1 MTLNWSIPS
10 NTSEDLQSY
19 YCKEAHVSSSA
30 TAFLVTRAVLVVPFA
45 IWILYLGCQRWRQ
58 QKCSVKLMSHCD
70 IITYH
75 MVLMQLTE
83 APGLVVFLIGYI
95 VPSLSA
101 VGFSIL
107 SLTIV
112 GEILFHVLTCVER
125 YLAVIHPVTYLKLK
139 NTSGVLMRNM
149 CVGGVWLF
157 ALAWG
162 ALVIFLSVLRVLVRP
177 RPGGVGGDRGDQ
189 SKKKAFKTI
198 LTITGAL
205 WLLFTGYFVCFVL
218 KVSTSLSYSDWCLV
232 ATCIV
237 CLVALHVRLQ
247 AVALREG
254 LVTQG
259 TLVRSL
265 SVVRPHVDGQRGGQ
279 FEAALTDL
287 ASVGSFSGVRHLVAG
302 QGSVAAQKFAA
313 DPTEVRFTFTSQ
325 RLKSPLPIQGQDV
338 KRFMV
343 SSQLRDSRPQQVQKV
358 QPLQASRTLQRDQ
371 RTFFHHWKQRKT
383 DRHIK
388 FTE

>member
-1 MTLNWSIPS
+1 MLTATVSQRDVKLQIQSHCQIFPKDCPSSTLCDSGSSHLPKYDVGNYSMS
-10 NTSEDLQSY
+10 DL
-19 YCKEAHVSSSA
+19 SA

-45 IWILYLGCQRWRQ
+45 IWILYLGCQRWQQ
-58 QKCSVKLMSHCD
+58 QKRSAKLMSHCD

-125 YLAVIHPVTYLKLK
+125 YLAVIHPVTNLKMK

-162 ALVIFLSVLRVLVRP
+162 ALVILYFPALPFLQLFCLSSFSFTVVSFCSLSVLRVLVRP

-237 CLVALHVRLQ
+237 WFSLPSSLVVPLLFLYRVEKKHV
-247 AVALREG
+247 
-254 LVTQG
+254 LVC
-259 TLVRSL
+259 
-265 SVVRPHVDGQRGGQ
+265 
-279 FEAALTDL
+279 
-287 ASVGSFSGVRHLVAG
+287 
-302 QGSVAAQKFAA
+302 K
-313 DPTEVRFTFTSQ
+313 
-325 RLKSPLPIQGQDV
+325 
-338 KRFMV
+338 
-343 SSQLRDSRPQQVQKV
+343 
-358 QPLQASRTLQRDQ
+358 
-371 RTFFHHWKQRKT
+371 
-383 DRHIK
+383 
-388 FTE
+388 